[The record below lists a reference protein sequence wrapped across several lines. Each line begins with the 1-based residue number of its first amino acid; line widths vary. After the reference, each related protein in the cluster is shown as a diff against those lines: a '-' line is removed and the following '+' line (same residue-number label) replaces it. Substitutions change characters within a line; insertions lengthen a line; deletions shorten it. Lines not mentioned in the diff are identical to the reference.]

1 MSDPT
6 TAKRA
11 LAYVIGDIRPDW
23 TNPDAAEDLRLKA
36 IIDALS
42 QTSKHLADLAV
53 DALDAAR
60 NPDLKSP
67 RILVT
72 HRAPDRP
79 INPRSQQ
86 PPQIQRCK
94 RCERVLEPGIDHS
107 CRSQRPEQWDE
118 YQAFWRAN
126 LAKQRTLRE
135 AIANDP
141 DNHEL
146 AVRNRTEIAE
156 LKAEVDARA
165 AQLDNDMAAS

>member
-1 MSDPT
+1 MSDQA

-11 LAYVIGDIRPDW
+11 LAYLIGELRPDW
-23 TNPDAAEDLRLKA
+23 TNPDETEDLRLKA

-42 QTSKHLADLAV
+42 QTSKALADLAL

-79 INPRSQQ
+79 VNPRSQQ
-86 PPQIQRCK
+86 PPQIERCR
-94 RCERVLEPGIDHS
+94 RCQRVLEPGIEHA
-107 CRSQRPEQWDE
+107 CRSQRPAGWND

-141 DNHEL
+141 GNYEL
-146 AVRNRTEIAE
+146 AVTNRAQIAE
-156 LKAEVDARA
+156 LKNEVEARA
-165 AQLDNDMAAS
+165 AQLDNELEDA

>member
-36 IIDALS
+36 IIDALG
-42 QTSKHLADLAV
+42 QTAKPLADLAV

-79 INPRSQQ
+79 VNPRAQQ
-86 PPQIQRCK
+86 PPQIKLCP
-94 RCERVLEPGIDHS
+94 RCERVLEPGIEHA
-107 CRSQRPEQWDE
+107 CRSQRPEGWND

-126 LAKQRTLRE
+126 LAKQRILRE
-135 AIANDP
+135 AIVNDP
-141 DNHEL
+141 GNYEL

-156 LKAEVDARA
+156 LKAEVEARA
-165 AQLDNDMAAS
+165 AQLDDELARS